1 MGCRHLHRDVVGGVM
16 TWQEDALTKRNGH
29 VAAGLTE
36 APTFEEMMARIKMQA
51 NIARGR
57 VGNGYMGRGTFV
69 GPRSAGYERR
79 QK

>member
-1 MGCRHLHRDVVGGVM
+1 MT
-16 TWQEDALTKRNGH
+16 TWQENALTKRNGH

-51 NIARGR
+51 NVARGR

-69 GPRSAGYERR
+69 GPRLAGYERR
-79 QK
+79 TK